1 MTLFALS
8 LLLAAAFVHATWNLL
23 LKRAQGGP
31 AFQWLFAAL
40 SVGLYLPAVLVW
52 VWHRPTPLDSQV
64 VAVIIVSSLLHT
76 LYYGVLQRGYRAGD
90 LSVVYPL
97 ARGTGPFLAVIG
109 AVLILGERPSAGVL
123 AGGML
128 VIAGVFVLSGGGAWS
143 RRGRP
148 SRAAVMYGVATGVV
162 IASYTLWDKNAVSAV
177 GIAPLLLDWGTNCGR
192 VVLLA
197 PVALRRRRELHSH
210 WLRHRREALGVALLN
225 PLAYIL
231 VLTALQVTP
240 VSHIAPAREIS
251 ILIGSL
257 MGIRLLGEGNAR
269 VRLLGAA
276 SMTLGLILIVTDGS
290 APLPSG

>member
-1 MTLFALS
+1 MTLFALT
-8 LLLAAAFVHATWNLL
+8 LLLAAAFIHATWNLL

-31 AFQWLFAAL
+31 AFQWLFAGL
-40 SVGLYLPAVLVW
+40 SVGLYLPAVLAW
-52 VWHRPTPLDSQV
+52 SWYHPTPLNAAV
-64 VAVIIVSSLLHT
+64 AAVIAGSSVLHT
-76 LYYGVLQRGYRAGD
+76 LYYGVLQRGYRVGD

-109 AVLILGERPSAGVL
+109 AVLILGERPAAGVL
-123 AGGML
+123 AGGL
-128 VIAGVFVLSGGGAWS
+128 LIILGVFVLSGAGAWS
-143 RRGRP
+143 RRAKP
-148 SRAAVMYGVATGVV
+148 SRAATMYGLATGVV

-197 PVALRRRRELHSH
+197 PVVLRRRSELRNH

-231 VLTALQVTP
+231 VLTALRITP

-251 ILIGSL
+251 ILIGSF

-269 VRLLGAA
+269 VRLLGAV
-276 SMTLGLILIVTDGS
+276 SMTLGLILIVTLGT
-290 APLPSG
+290 AP

>member
-8 LLLAAAFVHATWNLL
+8 LLMAAAFIHATWNLL
-23 LKRAQGGP
+23 LKRAGGGL
-31 AFQWLFAAL
+31 AFQWLFAVL
-40 SVGLYLPAVLVW
+40 SVGLYLPAVLAW
-52 VWHRPTPLDSQV
+52 SWYRPIPLDATM
-64 VAVIIVSSLLHT
+64 VAVIAGSSVLHT

-97 ARGTGPFLAVIG
+97 ARGAGPFLAVIG
-109 AVLILGERPSAGVL
+109 AVLILGERPAAGVV
-123 AGGML
+123 AGGIL
-128 VIAGVFVLSGGGAWS
+128 IILGVFVLSAAGSWS
-143 RRGRP
+143 RRGVP
-148 SRAAVMYGVATGVV
+148 SRAAVMYGLATGVV

-192 VVLLA
+192 AVLLA
-197 PVALRRRRELHSH
+197 PVALRRRPELRTH
-210 WLRHRREALGVALLN
+210 WSQHRREALWVALLN

-231 VLTALQVTP
+231 VLTALQITP

-251 ILIGSL
+251 ILIGSV

-276 SMTLGLILIVTDGS
+276 SMTLGLILIVANGH
-290 APLPSG
+290 AP

>member
-1 MTLFALS
+1 MGRRFSGCSRYCPLPSTCPRY
-8 LLLAAAFVHATWNLL
+8 W
-23 LKRAQGGP
+23 RWWWYRPGP
-31 AFQWLFAAL
+31 VDAN
-40 SVGLYLPAVLVW
+40 
-52 VWHRPTPLDSQV
+52 V
-64 VAVIIVSSLLHT
+64 VAVIAVSSVLHT
-76 LYYGVLQRGYRAGD
+76 LYYGVLQRGYRVGD

-97 ARGTGPFLAVIG
+97 ARGTGPLLAVIG
-109 AVLILGERPSAGVL
+109 AVLILGERPTAGVV

-128 VIAGVFVLSGGGAWS
+128 IILGVFVLSGGGAWS
-143 RRGRP
+143 RRGGP

-192 VVLLA
+192 AVLLA
-197 PVALRRRRELHSH
+197 PVALRRRRELRGH

-231 VLTALQVTP
+231 VLTALRITP

-276 SMTLGLILIVTDGS
+276 SMTVGLILIVTGGS
-290 APLPSG
+290 AP

>member
-1 MTLFALS
+1 MTLFALG
-8 LLLAAAFVHATWNLL
+8 LLLAAAFIHATWNLL
-23 LKRAQGGP
+23 LKRAAGGP
-31 AFQWLFAAL
+31 AFQWLFAVL
-40 SVGLYLPAVLVW
+40 SVGLYFPAVLVLGW
-52 VWHRPTPLDSQV
+52 YRPSPVDANV
-64 VAVIIVSSLLHT
+64 VAVIAVSSVLHT

-109 AVLILGERPSAGVL
+109 AVLILGERPTAGVV

-128 VIAGVFVLSGGGAWS
+128 IILGVFVLSGGGAWS
-143 RRGRP
+143 RRGGP

-192 VVLLA
+192 AVLLA
-197 PVALRRRRELHSH
+197 PVALRRRRELRSH
-210 WLRHRREALGVALLN
+210 WLKHRREALGVALLN

-251 ILIGSL
+251 ILIGSF

-276 SMTLGLILIVTDGS
+276 SMTVGLILIVTGGS
-290 APLPSG
+290 AT

>member
-1 MTLFALS
+1 MSLFALT
-8 LLLAAAFVHATWNLL
+8 LLLAAAFIHATWNLL
-23 LKRAQGGP
+23 LKRVEGGP
-31 AFQWLFAAL
+31 AFQWLFAVL

-52 VWHRPTPLDSQV
+52 SWYRPTPV
-64 VAVIIVSSLLHT
+64 NAMMVAVIAGSTLLHT
-76 LYYGVLQRGYRAGD
+76 LYYGVLQRGYRVGD

-97 ARGTGPFLAVIG
+97 ARGTGPLLATVG
-109 AVLILGERPSAGVL
+109 AVLILGERPAAGVL

-128 VIAGVFVLSGGGAWS
+128 IILGVFVLSGWGVRSRPGG
-143 RRGRP
+143 P
-148 SRAAVMYGVATGVV
+148 SRAAVMHGLATGVV
-162 IASYTLWDKNAVSAV
+162 IASYTLWDKNAVSGMA
-177 GIAPLLLDWGTNCGR
+177 IAPLLLDWGTNCGR
-192 VVLLA
+192 AVLLA
-197 PVALRRRRELHSH
+197 PVALRRRPELRAH
-210 WLRHRREALGVALLN
+210 WLEHRREALGVALLN

-276 SMTLGLILIVTDGS
+276 SMTLGLILIVTYGS
-290 APLPSG
+290 AP

>member
-31 AFQWLFAAL
+31 AFQWLFASL
-40 SVGLYLPAVLVW
+40 SVGLYLPAVVAWLW
-52 VWHRPTPLDSQV
+52 YRPTPLDWTV
-64 VAVIIVSSLLHT
+64 VAVVIGSSVLHT

-109 AVLILGERPSAGVL
+109 AVLILGERPAAGVL

-128 VIAGVFVLSGGGAWS
+128 VIAGVFVLSGRGGRS
-143 RRGRP
+143 RREGA
-148 SRAAVMYGVATGVV
+148 SRAAVMYGLATGVV
-162 IASYTLWDKNAVSAV
+162 IASYTLWDKNAVSGI

-197 PVALRRRRELHSH
+197 PVALRRRRELRGH
-210 WLRHRREALGVALLN
+210 WLEHRWEALGVALLN

-231 VLTALQVTP
+231 VLTALRVTP

-269 VRLLGAA
+269 ARLLGAA
-276 SMTLGLILIVTDGS
+276 SMTLGLILIVTGGS
-290 APLPSG
+290 AT

>member
-23 LKRAQGGP
+23 LKRAAGGP
-31 AFQWLFAAL
+31 AFQWLFAVL
-40 SVGLYLPAVLVW
+40 SVGLYLPAVLAW
-52 VWHRPTPLDSQV
+52 CWYRPISLSTTM
-64 VAVIIVSSLLHT
+64 VAVIAGSSVLHT
-76 LYYGVLQRGYRAGD
+76 LYYGVLQRGYRVGD

-97 ARGTGPFLAVIG
+97 ARGTGPLLAVIG
-109 AVLILGERPSAGVL
+109 AVLILGERPTAGVV

-128 VIAGVFVLSGGGAWS
+128 IILGVFVLSGGGAWS
-143 RRGRP
+143 RRGGP
-148 SRAAVMYGVATGVV
+148 SRAAVTYGVATGVV

-192 VVLLA
+192 AVLLA
-197 PVALRRRRELHSH
+197 PVALRRRRELRGH

-231 VLTALQVTP
+231 VLTALRITP

-269 VRLLGAA
+269 VRLVGAA
-276 SMTLGLILIVTDGS
+276 SMTVGLILIVTGGS
-290 APLPSG
+290 APWRSG

>member
-23 LKRAQGGP
+23 LKRARGGP
-31 AFQWLFAAL
+31 AFQWLFAVL
-40 SVGLYLPAVLVW
+40 SVGLYLPAVLAW
-52 VWHRPTPLDSQV
+52 AWYRQIPLNWTV
-64 VAVIIVSSLLHT
+64 VGVITGSSVLHT

-109 AVLILGERPSAGVL
+109 AVLILGERPAAGVL
-123 AGGML
+123 AGGLL
-128 VIAGVFVLSGGGAWS
+128 VILGVFVLSGWGG
-143 RRGRP
+143 R
-148 SRAAVMYGVATGVV
+148 SRAAGASRSAVIYGLATGVV
-162 IASYTLWDKNAVSAV
+162 IASYTLWDKNAVSGI

-192 VVLLA
+192 AVLLA
-197 PVALRRRRELHSH
+197 PVALRRRCELRGH
-210 WLRHRREALGVALLN
+210 WLEHRREALGVALLN

-240 VSHIAPAREIS
+240 VSHIAPAREVS
-251 ILIGSL
+251 ILVGSF

-269 VRLLGAA
+269 VRLVGAA
-276 SMTLGLILIVTDGS
+276 SMTLGLILIVTGGS
-290 APLPSG
+290 GR

>member
-23 LKRAQGGP
+23 LKRVEGGP
-31 AFQWLFAAL
+31 AFQWLFASL
-40 SVGLYLPAVLVW
+40 SVGFYLPAVVAWLW
-52 VWHRPTPLDSQV
+52 YRPTPLDLTV
-64 VAVIIVSSLLHT
+64 VAVIIGSSLLHT
-76 LYYGVLQRGYRAGD
+76 LYYGVLQRGYRVGD
-90 LSVVYPL
+90 LSLVYPL

-109 AVLILGERPSAGVL
+109 AVLILGERPAIGVL

-128 VIAGVFVLSGGGAWS
+128 VIAGVFVLSGWGAGS
-143 RRGRP
+143 RREGP
-148 SRAAVMYGVATGVV
+148 SRVAVAYGLATGVV
-162 IASYTLWDKNAVSAV
+162 IASYTLWDKNAVSAI

-197 PVALRRRRELHSH
+197 PVALRRGRDLRRH
-210 WLRHRREALGVALLN
+210 WLEHRREALGVALLN

-240 VSHIAPAREIS
+240 VSHIAPAREVS

-269 VRLLGAA
+269 TRLLGAA

-290 APLPSG
+290 AT

>member
-8 LLLAAAFVHATWNLL
+8 LLLVAAFVHATWNLL

-40 SVGLYLPAVLVW
+40 SVGLYLPAVLAW
-52 VWHRPTPLDSQV
+52 VWHRPTPLDSKV

-143 RRGRP
+143 RRGGP

-197 PVALRRRRELHSH
+197 PVALRRRSELRRH
-210 WLRHRREALGVALLN
+210 WLEHRREALGVALLN